1 MIEGWLYSV
10 AGAGVGFVVGLTGIG
25 GGALMTPILVMLFG
39 VAPGLAVGTDLVF
52 ASITKLFGAA
62 MHGRHGTIDWIVVRR
77 LALGS
82 LPAAGLTAAFLAV
95 YGGQKLGEGVILH
108 ALGAALVLTAA
119 GLLLKGRLHSI
130 GRRLRTD
137 IPEKFKGMQPALTVA
152 AGVILGVLVTMTS
165 VGAGALGTVM
175 MVYLYPYR
183 LTPAKLVG
191 TDLAHAL
198 PLALVAGGPLQG
210 GLVML
215 AFGLGTLPNMLAVDV
230 AVHGIGRASRSA
242 PARAIAWVRPLA
254 GAMIVVFGISGLAH
268 AARVAGVAGSE
279 HPAIAMFARICHQ

>member
-1 MIEGWLYSV
+1 MIDGWLYTV
-10 AGAGVGFVVGLTGIG
+10 AGAGVGFVVGVTGIG

-137 IPEKFKGMQPALTVA
+137 IPEKFKG
-152 AGVILGVLVTMTS
+152 
-165 VGAGALGTVM
+165 
-175 MVYLYPYR
+175 VYLYPYR
-183 LTPAKLVG
+183 LSPAKLVG

-198 PLALVAGGPLQG
+198 PRALVAGLGH
-210 GLVML
+210 LVIGNVDFAL
-215 AFGLGTLPNMLAVDV
+215 LGWLLLGSVP
-230 AVHGIGRASRSA
+230 GILLGSLVSTRAPA
-242 PARAIAWVRPLA
+242 TWVARAIAVVLAIVGVRLL
-254 GAMIVVFGISGLAH
+254 V
-268 AARVAGVAGSE
+268 
-279 HPAIAMFARICHQ
+279 

>member
-1 MIEGWLYSV
+1 MIEWWLFSL

-39 VAPGLAVGTDLVF
+39 VSPSLAVGTDLLF
-52 ASITKLFGAA
+52 ASITKVFGAA
-62 MHGRHGTIDWIVVRR
+62 VHGRKGTIDWLVVRR

-82 LPAAGLTAAFLAV
+82 LPAAALTATFLAI
-95 YGGQKLGEGVILH
+95 YGHQKIGHGVILH
-108 ALGAALVLTAA
+108 ALGIALVLTAV
-119 GLLLKGRLHSI
+119 GLLLKGRLHAI

-137 IPEKFKGMQPALTVA
+137 LPVRFKAMQPALTVA
-152 AGVILGVLVTMTS
+152 GGVVLGVLVTMTS

-198 PLALVAGGPLQG
+198 PLALVAGIGHLMIG
-210 GLVML
+210 NVDFSML
-215 AFGLGTLPNMLAVDV
+215 GWLLAGSIPGILLGSTVST
-230 AVHGIGRASRSA
+230 RAPA
-242 PARAIAWVRPLA
+242 AWVARAIAVVLA
-254 GAMIVVFGISGLAH
+254 IIGIRLLA
-268 AARVAGVAGSE
+268 
-279 HPAIAMFARICHQ
+279 

>member
-1 MIEGWLYSV
+1 MIDGWLYSV
-10 AGAGVGFVVGLTGIG
+10 SGAGVGFVVGLTGIG

-39 VAPGLAVGTDLVF
+39 VAPALAVGTDLLF

-62 MHGRHGTIDWIVVRR
+62 MHGRHGTIDWLVVRR

-95 YGGQKLGEGVILH
+95 YGGHRIGEGVILH
-108 ALGAALVLTAA
+108 ALGAALLLTAL
-119 GLLLKGRLHSI
+119 GLLLKGRLHNI

-137 IPEKFKGMQPALTVA
+137 IPAKFKGMQPALTVA

-198 PLALVAGGPLQG
+198 PLALVAGMGHLLIGNVDFTLLGWLLLGSIPGILLG
-210 GLVML
+210 SLVS
-215 AFGLGTLPNMLAVDV
+215 T
-230 AVHGIGRASRSA
+230 RAPA
-242 PARAIAWVRPLA
+242 NWVARAIAVVLAIIGVRLLA
-254 GAMIVVFGISGLAH
+254 
-268 AARVAGVAGSE
+268 
-279 HPAIAMFARICHQ
+279 

>member
-1 MIEGWLYSV
+1 MVDGWLYSV

-39 VAPGLAVGTDLVF
+39 VAPGLAVGTDLLF
-52 ASITKLFGAA
+52 ASVTKAFGAA
-62 MHGRHGTIDWIVVRR
+62 MHGRHGTIDWLVVRR

-95 YGGQKLGEGVILH
+95 YGGQKLGEGAILH
-108 ALGAALVLTAA
+108 ALGVALVLTAI
-119 GLLLKGRLHSI
+119 GLMLKRRLHGI

-137 IPEKFKGMQPALTVA
+137 MPVRFKSVQPVLTVA

-183 LTPAKLVG
+183 LTPAKIVG

-198 PLALVAGGPLQG
+198 PLALVAGLGHLMIGNVDFTLLGWLLLGSIPGILAG
-210 GLVML
+210 SLVS
-215 AFGLGTLPNMLAVDV
+215 T
-230 AVHGIGRASRSA
+230 RA
-242 PARAIAWVRPLA
+242 PATWVERAIAVALAVIGVRLLA
-254 GAMIVVFGISGLAH
+254 
-268 AARVAGVAGSE
+268 
-279 HPAIAMFARICHQ
+279 